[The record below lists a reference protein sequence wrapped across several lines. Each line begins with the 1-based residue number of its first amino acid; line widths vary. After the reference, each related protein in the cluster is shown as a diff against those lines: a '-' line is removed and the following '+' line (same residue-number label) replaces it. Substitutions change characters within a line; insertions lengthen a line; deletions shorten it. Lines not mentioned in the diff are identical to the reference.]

1 MSNIAISIV
10 VGIANNN
17 VIGMSG
23 GMPWHLSS
31 DLKRFKQIT
40 LGNPIIMGRKTYE
53 SIGRPLP
60 GRLNIVITRNEG
72 YGTEGIEIVG
82 DLDVAI
88 VRAQEWAA
96 ENSSREICII
106 GGGEIYRQA
115 LPQCDRLH
123 VTHIDASPDGDTLF
137 PEIDEKIWSKT
148 HQKRHSF
155 GEKDTA
161 ATRYVVYERK

>member
-1 MSNIAISIV
+1 M
-10 VGIANNN
+10 VGVAKNN
-17 VIGMSG
+17 VIGMAG
-23 GMPWHLSS
+23 GMPWRLSS

-60 GRLNIVITRNEG
+60 GRLNIVITRNGE
-72 YGTEGIEIVG
+72 YADEGIEIVG
-82 DLDVAI
+82 NLEAAI
-88 VRAQEWAA
+88 GRAREWAA

-123 VTHIDASPDGDTLF
+123 VTHIDASPDGDTVF
-137 PEIDEKIWSKT
+137 PQIDQEIWQIT
-148 HQKRHSF
+148 HEERHSIS
-155 GEKDTA
+155 EKDTA